1 MSAFRIL
8 HISDLHISCDKN
20 FDRSVV
26 IDPLITRIG
35 EDIELGL
42 KPEIIVVTG
51 DIAYSGQK
59 AEYQLAKI
67 LFDDLLKKL
76 ELSNDSLFIV
86 PGNHDVDFG
95 KYRKTDFP
103 SYENEKEL
111 NDELEDEISRADL
124 LKGMEEYF
132 TFIKTKIWGHDS
144 R

>member
-1 MSAFRIL
+1 MSIFQIL
-8 HISDLHISCDKN
+8 HISDLHIRVDNN

-26 IDPLITRIG
+26 LDPLIKRIG
-35 EDIELGL
+35 DDLKDPKSSL

-59 AEYQLAKI
+59 DEYTLAKI

-76 ELSNDSLFIV
+76 EISNDRLFIV

-103 SYENEKEL
+103 TYENEKEL
-111 NDELEDEISRADL
+111 NDELEHELSRAD
-124 LKGMEEYF
+124 F
-132 TFIKTKIWGHDS
+132 A
-144 R
+144 